1 MDLKM
6 QTFVTLQEAEYRGL
20 ARHLHDDIGQLLA
33 ALCLQLHLSK
43 DQGQLAPDPHLEQCM
58 ALTEQALE
66 RVRDMSLDLSPS
78 LLHDVA
84 LPETLRDYLDRQS
97 ERTGLAVNLI
107 ISSSWTP
114 LPREVEVACFRATQ
128 QALANVIRYASARQ
142 VQVELRQDAEAV
154 YLTVCDDG
162 VGFDPDSLEQG
173 YISPQKL
180 GLTAMRQRIELLGG
194 RWSIE
199 SAPGQGTRICVSLPL
214 DAS

>member
-6 QTFVTLQEAEYRGL
+6 QTFVTLQEAEYRLL
-20 ARHLHDDIGQLLA
+20 ARHLHDEIGQLLA
-33 ALCLQLHLSK
+33 ALCLQLRLSK
-43 DQGQLAPDPHLEQCM
+43 DQRQPAPDPHLEQCV

-78 LLHDVA
+78 LLHDTG
-84 LPETLRDYLDRQS
+84 LPDTLRYYLDRQS
-97 ERTGLAVNLI
+97 QITGLTVSLI
-107 ISSSWTP
+107 ICSSWTP
-114 LPREVEVACFRATQ
+114 LPREVEFACFRAAQ
-128 QALANVIRYASARQ
+128 QLLANVIRHASARQ

-180 GLTAMRQRIELLGG
+180 VLTAMRQRIELLGG